1 MADPFVVGLGLVMRL
16 GSDPKAIAF
25 NAMLALIL
33 CSAVTIQ
40 AQQFQD
46 AQGQTFYQ
54 LQQPTLQQA
63 LPALQQPGVQ
73 PNPLNQNRPFTNQP
87 YSNQPYPG
95 QPTAQPGFVPS
106 TVPGQS
112 FQTQPVQ
119 SQVFQTPGVQGGGAS
134 FFNGPAQ
141 QVFAPQAGAVQ
152 QPGFQPGLALPNQ
165 QLFQNPQGFPQA
177 LPQQGGAIPADLDI
191 FLSRLPQTGS
201 FRIGGNYNS
210 DSRVTGSVILE
221 ENNFDIRA
229 FPRSFNDIGRAWRGN
244 GETFRLELVPGNDVE
259 RYLVS
264 WGVPYLFESPV
275 SFNSSVYFFDRKF
288 LDWDEERI
296 GGQFGFGLRLS
307 EFLSVHSS
315 LRLENVEVSN
325 PRVATSPQLNEVVGD
340 TDLYVASFGLTYD
353 TRRRPYLPDG
363 GDYFSAVFKQ
373 AFGEFDYS
381 RGELE
386 YRRHRLIYQRYDDSG
401 KHLLSFRS
409 RLGFSGSQTPVFEN
423 FFAGGLTTLRG
434 FDFRGVSPIEG
445 GVRVGGE
452 FQWVNSIEYT
462 FPLTSDDMIHG
473 VLFTDFGTVEEDIE
487 LNSENFRVAP
497 GVGLR
502 VYVPALGIGAPLA
515 LDWAFPVSDASGD
528 VGQTFSFSF
537 GLNR

>member
-1 MADPFVVGLGLVMRL
+1 MFALTMQIEIV
-16 GSDPKAIAF
+16 SAI
-25 NAMLALIL
+25 
-33 CSAVTIQ
+33 SAVVILGCIAQTCS

-54 LQQPTLQQA
+54 LQQP
-63 LPALQQPGVQ
+63 ALQQTLPPLLGQ
-73 PNPLNQNRPFTNQP
+73 QRAPSNQGFPNLPAGQSYSNQP
-87 YSNQPYPG
+87 YSNQTFSG
-95 QPTAQPGFVPS
+95 QSTAQPGFYPS
-106 TVPGQS
+106 AVTGVPGRVPVA
-112 FQTQPVQ
+112 QPPQ
-119 SQVFQTPGVQGGGAS
+119 QQPGVATFPGFS
-134 FFNGPAQ
+134 Q
-141 QVFAPQAGAVQ
+141 QVFAPQTGAVI
-152 QPGFQPGLALPNQ
+152 PPNFQPGLALPNQ
-165 QLFQNPQGFPQA
+165 IGVPQIGVPQVA
-177 LPQQGGAIPADLDI
+177 PQQGAIPADLDI

-210 DSRVTGSVILE
+210 DSRATGSLILE
-221 ENNFDIRA
+221 ENDFDIRA
-229 FPRSFNDIGRAWRGN
+229 FPRSLNDIGRAWRGR

-264 WGVPYLFESPV
+264 WGVPYLFNSRV
-275 SFNSSVYFFDRKF
+275 SFNSSLYFFDRKYF
-288 LDWDEERI
+288 DWDEERV
-296 GGQFGFGLRLS
+296 GGQFGFGLRLN

-315 LRLENVEVSN
+315 LRLENVEISN
-325 PRVATSPQLNEVVGD
+325 PRVPTSPQLNSVLGD

-363 GDYFSAVFKQ
+363 GDYFSAVFRQ
-373 AFGEFDYS
+373 TFGEFDYS

-409 RLGFSGSQTPVFEN
+409 KLGFSGSQTPVFEN
-423 FFAGGLTTLRG
+423 FFAGGINTSRG

-445 GVRVGGE
+445 DVRVGGE
-452 FQWVNSIEYT
+452 FQWINSIEYT

-473 VLFTDFGTVEEDIE
+473 VLFTDFGTVEESID

-502 VYVPALGIGAPLA
+502 VFVPALGIGAPLS
-515 LDWAFPVSDASGD
+515 LDWAFPVSDATGD
-528 VGQTFSFSF
+528 VGQTFSFTF
-537 GLNR
+537 GLNRG